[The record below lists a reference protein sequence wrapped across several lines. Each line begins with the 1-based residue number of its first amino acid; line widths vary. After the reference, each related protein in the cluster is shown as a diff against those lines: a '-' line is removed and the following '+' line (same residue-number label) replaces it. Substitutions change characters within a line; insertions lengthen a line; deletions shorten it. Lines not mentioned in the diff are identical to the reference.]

1 MNICMTLAAVLLF
14 AASPALAQGP
24 VSVTRKTPVGEMF
37 GGFSYARLT
46 DSGVSTNTKGVV
58 GSFAWNARPW
68 LQLVADTSYNV
79 GSYNGVNVTLYG
91 NHYGARV
98 FHRERNSWR
107 ASPFAEVLVGGSHV
121 NNTLSGTGGF
131 QFTDLGFSMK
141 MGGGMDVNLGPHFAV
156 RVFDADYYRTSLF
169 GAHQNNIWLTTGFVI
184 RLGGARPE

>member
-1 MNICMTLAAVLLF
+1 MSLVAVLLF
-14 AASPALAQGP
+14 AATPALAQGP
-24 VSVTRKTPVGEMF
+24 ASVTRRTPVGEMF
-37 GGFSYARLT
+37 GGFSYARLS

-58 GSFAWNARPW
+58 GSFAWNAKPW

-121 NNTLSGTGGF
+121 NNTVSGSSGL

-141 MGGGMDVNLGPHFAV
+141 MGGGVDFNLTPHFAV